1 MLSMLAFALTAGTT
15 ALLNVGSSPTGR
27 RTAKGRRFEIDGA
40 AAGEGGALGRLQR
53 EAWART
59 LPRPPATVLEITTA
73 KFTREYDDVEINALW
88 DAVRRCY
95 GEDAL
100 AVEAV
105 RRNPY
110 LLNPSYTWPP
120 PLLSRSKSAL
130 VDVLGSEE
138 ETIQVMMRNPAVL
151 QCGAPGIL
159 ELGSG
164 EIKLFANLRFYG
176 SQVPPA
182 IAAASG
188 VGLGGLI
195 LLSIFGAAMDAKSQA
210 QLEPLL
216 AIAKPLLGLVFA
228 LAIEGSRVAI
238 VGSVVQGQMRKRDA
252 AAAAATEQLKAARTV
267 SAADRRA
274 ESGWAKLAQSILGVE
289 RSQR

>member
-1 MLSMLAFALTAGTT
+1 MLAFALTVGAA
-15 ALLNVGSSPTGR
+15 ALLNVGSAPTGR
-27 RTAKGRRFEIDGA
+27 RTAKGRRFEIDGS

-59 LPRPPATVLEITTA
+59 LPRPPAAVLDISSAT
-73 KFTREYDDVEINALW
+73 FVSEYDDVEINALW
-88 DAVRRCY
+88 AAVRRCY
-95 GEDAL
+95 GDEAL
-100 AVEAV
+100 AIEAV
-105 RRNPY
+105 RRQPY

-120 PLLSRSKSAL
+120 PLLSRSKAAL

-138 ETIQVMMRNPAVL
+138 ETLEVMMRNPAVL

-176 SQVPPA
+176 SQVPPKV
-182 IAAASG
+182 AAASG
-188 VGLGGLI
+188 LGFGGLVF
-195 LLSIFGAAMDAKSQA
+195 LSIFGAAMDVESQA
-210 QLEPLL
+210 KLEPLL

-238 VGSVVQGQMRKRDA
+238 VGSVVQGQVRKRDA
-252 AAAAATEQLKAARTV
+252 AAAAAAERVKAARTV
-267 SAADRRA
+267 SSAKRRA
-274 ESGWAKLAQSILGVE
+274 ESGWAKLVQSLAGSE
-289 RSQR
+289 RG